1 MIFKDYYK
9 ILGLE
14 TNKVDVEKIKIAY
27 REQAKKYHPDVN
39 GNNTASEER
48 FKDINEAYMILS
60 KANTRRKYDR
70 MWNLHVGR
78 RKNRGKNVQNEDFFS
93 MFFGEVENNK
103 DANGPIKGEN
113 IETEIKLS
121 IREAYKGTKKTIV
134 LKSSDGKDRSI
145 DINIP
150 AGITEKDKVRV
161 IGQGKPGKN
170 GGKNG
175 NLYIKIKFEKDARFD
190 VVDNNLVGKIEL
202 MPWEAVLGNKKEIHV
217 IDEKLKILIPAGI
230 QNEEE
235 ITIKEKGYKD
245 VSGKRGNLILKVKI
259 NIPKNVK
266 PDEMELYK
274 KLREISK

>member
-14 TNKVDVEKIKIAY
+14 TNKVNVEKIKIAY

-60 KANTRRKYDR
+60 KPSTRRKYDR
-70 MWNLHVGR
+70 MWSLHVGR
-78 RKNRGKNVQNEDFFS
+78 RKSKSKNVQTEDFFS
-93 MFFGEVENNK
+93 MFFGEIEKNK
-103 DANGPIKGEN
+103 DTNLPQKGEN
-113 IETEIKLS
+113 IETEIKIS
-121 IREAYKGTKKTIV
+121 IREAYLGTKKTVV
-134 LKSSDGKDRSI
+134 LKSPEGKDRSV

-150 AGITEKDKVRV
+150 AGITEKDKVRI
-161 IGQGKPGKN
+161 IGQGKPGIN

-175 NLYIKIKFEKDARFD
+175 NLYIKIKFEKDSKFEIK
-190 VVDNNLVGKIEL
+190 DNDFIGKIEL
-202 MPWEAVLGNKKEIHV
+202 MPWEAVLGNKKEINV
-217 IDEKLKILIPAGI
+217 MDEKIKILVPAGI

-235 ITIKEKGYKD
+235 IVIKEKGYRD
-245 VSGKRGNLILKVKI
+245 ISGKRGNLVLKIKI
-259 NIPKNVK
+259 NVPKNANS
-266 PDEMELYK
+266 EEIELYK